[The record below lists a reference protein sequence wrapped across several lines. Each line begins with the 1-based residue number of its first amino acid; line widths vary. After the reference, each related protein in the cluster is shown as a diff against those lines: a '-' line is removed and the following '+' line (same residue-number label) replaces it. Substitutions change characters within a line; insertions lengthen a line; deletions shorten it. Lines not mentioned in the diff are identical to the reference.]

1 MSVSNIHSSGYPAD
15 MRANDSARD
24 LIQSNRHSPQGPER
38 GDSAKGPSLEE
49 NRQRA
54 FQVIEQTLQMG
65 YEKLAAKRGGSAGQF
80 AQFEPLSAEKVAGN
94 ILGFIEQRL
103 QSDAADGATQ
113 EQLQERLEQGLAG
126 FKKGFAEAQ
135 KQLEAL
141 SRFTPEIQTDINDT
155 RDRVLSGIEGLRERI
170 LDDAFNPEKSGNDK
184 GREASAEKGNSV
196 EAEQSVRPTAY
207 AYEQARASA
216 FSFELTTAEGDV
228 VSIQANSSGAASL
241 SGGGQG
247 QSFSASASRST
258 SWSVEGDL
266 NDDERAAI
274 ESVLGQ
280 VDSLSEQFFSG
291 DLDGAMTSAMD
302 LGFEGD
308 QIAQFSLNLSQTDIR
323 RVSES
328 YGQVSRADGQPSGAS
343 TLQERLAPL
352 GQFLRDLEA
361 TLAESEKVS
370 AQPQQLLLDAGERM
384 AAGNT
389 GENVDE
395 AGSLRQFMARMLE
408 TLSTDASTQSAQTGR
423 ADAGDD
429 ASDATGMNANR
440 NSEA

>member
-1 MSVSNIHSSGYPAD
+1 MSVSNIHSSGHPAD

-24 LIQSNRHSPQGPER
+24 LNQANRQSPKGAEPSAN
-38 GDSAKGPSLEE
+38 AKGTSVAD

-65 YEKLAAKRGGSAGQF
+65 YEKLAAKNSGGASQF

-94 ILGFIEQRL
+94 ILGFIERRL
-103 QSDAADGATQ
+103 QKDAAEGATQ

-141 SRFTPEIQTDINDT
+141 SRFTPEIQADIDDT
-155 RDRVLSGIEGLRERI
+155 RDRVLSGIEDLRQRI
-170 LDDAFNPEKSGNDK
+170 IEDAFNDKPEAGEQGNK
-184 GREASAEKGNSV
+184 V
-196 EAEQSVRPTAY
+196 EAEQSVRRAPLAY

-228 VSIQANSSGAASL
+228 VSIQANSSAAASL
-241 SGGGQG
+241 SGNPQG
-247 QSFSASASRST
+247 QSFSASASRSM

-274 ESVLGQ
+274 ESLLGQ
-280 VDSLSEQFFSG
+280 VDSLSEQFFRG
-291 DLDGAMTSAMD
+291 DLEGAMASAMD
-302 LGFEGD
+302 LGYDRD
-308 QIAQFSLNLSQTDIR
+308 QVAQFSLSLSQSDIR

-328 YGQVSRADGQPSGAS
+328 YDQVGRADGLPSGAS
-343 TLQERLAPL
+343 GLQQRLAPV
-352 GQFLRDLEA
+352 GQFLKDLEA
-361 TLAESEKVS
+361 ALAEAEKVS
-370 AQPQQLLLDAGERM
+370 AQPQKLLLDTGERM
-384 AAGNT
+384 ASGDAGET
-389 GENVDE
+389 VDE
-395 AGSLRQFMARMLE
+395 AGSLRQFMVRMLE
-408 TLSTDASTQSAQTGR
+408 TLTTDSASNQ
-423 ADAGDD
+423 GD
-429 ASDATGMNANR
+429 R